1 MSTQCPPA
9 STPTD
14 EATPYRSALL
24 VASGARDVRGGDTLF
39 HRLTAETDALLEHL
53 EGTVARLALAHR
65 ASAPD
70 TETRLTDDD
79 AFVWVQQ
86 SIEDI
91 AATLRGLVLERS
103 TEHPAETPL
112 HACTD
117 RA

>member
-1 MSTQCPPA
+1 M
-9 STPTD
+9 D

-24 VASGARDVRGGDTLF
+24 VASGGRDALV
-39 HRLTAETDALLEHL
+39 HQLTAETDALLEHL

-65 ASAPD
+65 AGAPD

-103 TEHPAETPL
+103 REHPAETPL
-112 HACTD
+112 HACPD